1 MESCNSKYKRL
12 VSYIYSYPGGCRD
25 RNVGFAKAEVRN
37 GIFTLNVTLCGVYRD
52 APEGFG
58 IYLLFDRTR
67 EQQTYNMLP
76 VGSVI
81 INCGK
86 GKFQGIFNPG
96 NIESSGY
103 AFDEIRGIGV
113 LTEKDN
119 YYMCFSLWEADNI
132 NPSKCVYL
140 PKGYKLAES
149 KPDINECGQQTDKH
163 TYTRHMDEQE
173 KCENI
178 LEAAEA
184 SGEEISFNTSNKA
197 ASDNKVGESVSDDNS
212 KGIISGDAMK
222 EFVSDTSLEKLNELE
237 CEQSRRLNKTDITDN
252 AGMHHDK
259 KNTGT
264 DNKGSVD
271 VERLFIHADYV
282 NAFDDDYYYD
292 CIEVTPEMLKRFMGN
307 DVIGNNSFLMHSYY
321 TYRHLLFGR
330 VADNDN
336 GTKYFIGVPGMY
348 SNKERYLATM
358 FGFNNFKK
366 SHRSDY
372 PNPYFGYW
380 YTEI

>member
-37 GIFTLNVTLCGVYRD
+37 GMFTLNVTLCGVYRD

-81 INCGK
+81 VNCGK

-103 AFDEIRGIGV
+103 QFDEIKGIGV

-119 YYMCFSLWEADNI
+119 YYMCFSLWEADTI

-140 PKGYKLAES
+140 PKGYKQAEAR
-149 KPDINECGQQTDKH
+149 PDMNERGQQTNKH
-163 TYTRHMDEQE
+163 AYTCHIDEPQ
-173 KCENI
+173 KCDNI
-178 LEAAEA
+178 LAAAEA
-184 SGEEISFNTSNKA
+184 CEPESEASEPASKAGEPASKAGSKEIMSGSVMK
-197 ASDNKVGESVSDDNS
+197 ESVPDGRVDNVEMHDTD
-212 KGIISGDAMK
+212 KNISIC
-222 EFVSDTSLEKLNELE
+222 NEG
-237 CEQSRRLNKTDITDN
+237 N
-252 AGMHHDK
+252 M
-259 KNTGT
+259 
-264 DNKGSVD
+264 D
-271 VERLFIHADYV
+271 VERLFIHADYI

-292 CIEVTPEMLKRFMGN
+292 CIEVTPEMLKRFIGN
-307 DVIGNNSFLMHSYY
+307 DVVENNSFLMHSYY

>member
-1 MESCNSKYKRL
+1 MEGCVNNYQNYRQNTCGNWQNEYKRL

-37 GIFTLNVTLCGVYRD
+37 GIFSLGVTLCGVYRD

-58 IYLLFDRTR
+58 IYLLFDRTK
-67 EQQTYNMLP
+67 EQQTYDMLP
-76 VGSVI
+76 VGTVI
-81 INCGK
+81 VNCGK
-86 GKFQGIFNPG
+86 GKFQGIFNPS
-96 NIESSGY
+96 NIESSAY
-103 AFDEIRGIGV
+103 NFNEIKGIAV

-119 YYMCFSLWEADNI
+119 YYMCFSLWEADDI

-140 PKGYKLAES
+140 PKGYKRKMCDS
-149 KPDINECGQQTDKH
+149 T
-163 TYTRHMDEQE
+163 
-173 KCENI
+173 

-184 SGEEISFNTSNKA
+184 ADVARVSGVAETTDVMKASGVAQATDVMKETEVKEAPEEVNVVDEMKA
-197 ASDNKVGESVSDDNS
+197 ENVTDTEKVSGADEPAEIKKVSAGKKSQDNIKATDVKKPEDIRNVSD
-212 KGIISGDAMK
+212 A
-222 EFVSDTSLEKLNELE
+222 
-237 CEQSRRLNKTDITDN
+237 
-252 AGMHHDK
+252 
-259 KNTGT
+259 
-264 DNKGSVD
+264 
-271 VERLFIHADYV
+271 ERLFIHADYI

-292 CIEVTPEMLKRFMGN
+292 CIEVTPEMLKRFIDS
-307 DVIGNNSFLMHSYY
+307 DVIGNNSFMMHSYY

-330 VADNDN
+330 VAENDN
-336 GTKYFIGVPGMY
+336 GTRYFIGVPGMY
-348 SNKERYLATM
+348 SNKDRYLATM

>member
-37 GIFTLNVTLCGVYRD
+37 GMFTLNVTLCGVYRD

-81 INCGK
+81 VNCGK

-103 AFDEIRGIGV
+103 QFDEIKGIGV

-119 YYMCFSLWEADNI
+119 YYMCFSLWEADTI

-140 PKGYKLAES
+140 PKGYKQAEAR
-149 KPDINECGQQTDKH
+149 PDMNERGQKTDKH
-163 TYTRHMDEQE
+163 AYTCHIDEPL
-173 KCENI
+173 KCDNI
-178 LEAAEA
+178 LAAAEA
-184 SGEEISFNTSNKA
+184 GEPKLKASEPKSEAGSKEIMS
-197 ASDNKVGESVSDDNS
+197 ASVMKESVPDGRVDNVEMQDTD
-212 KGIISGDAMK
+212 KNISIC
-222 EFVSDTSLEKLNELE
+222 NEG
-237 CEQSRRLNKTDITDN
+237 N
-252 AGMHHDK
+252 M
-259 KNTGT
+259 
-264 DNKGSVD
+264 D
-271 VERLFIHADYV
+271 VERLFIHADYI

-292 CIEVTPEMLKRFMGN
+292 CIEVTPEMLKRFIGN
-307 DVIGNNSFLMHSYY
+307 DVVENNSFLMHSYY